1 MKRKM
6 IFNKFYADY
15 NTQKYKT
22 KNIPEVQQIAKKLL
36 NGSPLT
42 TSNKW
47 LFLKIKNHIE
57 RSGIDYTIN
66 DVLKQIIN
74 SELAASLFCKPATK
88 QNSSENCQKDYL
100 KEYRNI
106 ELINLPSSGAHTWR
120 FISDTG
126 KLLQTPKIEGKTSH
140 SFDFKYITK
149 RHVYFIMAKVT
160 TTQGGGQNQQRQ
172 EMLDIIDDMKLYF
185 LNNPKSNVR
194 FALLLDG
201 DSYDGGG
208 ITSFLTKVG
217 SEKRIIITNSNTF
230 NPK

>member
-1 MKRKM
+1 MERKM

-22 KNIPEVQQIAKKLL
+22 KNIPEVKRTAKELL
-36 NGSPLT
+36 NDSNST
-42 TSNKW
+42 NNKW
-47 LFLKIKNHIE
+47 LLIKVKNHIE
-57 RSGIDYTIN
+57 RTGITFEVN
-66 DVLKQIIN
+66 DILTEIIN
-74 SELAASLFCKPATK
+74 SDLTASLFCKPATK
-88 QNSSENCQKDYL
+88 QNSSENSQKDYL

-106 ELINLPSSGAHTWR
+106 DLINLPSSGAHTWR
-120 FISDTG
+120 FISGTG
-126 KLLQTPKIEGKTSH
+126 KFVQTSKIEGKTSH
-140 SFDFKYITK
+140 SFDFKYVIK
-149 RHVYFIMAKVT
+149 KYVYFIMAKVT

-201 DSYDGGG
+201 DSYDGDG
-208 ITSFLTKVG
+208 ITPFLNKVG